1 MRRMNDDL
9 PQSEAPKPSA
19 RKPVAAAQKFYEKK
33 WFAPVA
39 AIVVTGIVLSILAKM
54 GADTVNKGNAYTED
68 YNALKYSVEEA
79 KGSEVFDAI
88 DKTLEQTY
96 RRTHP
101 LGDAWKDL
109 LDIPELKQRL
119 EKPDA
124 EEREIQNLLL
134 PEITWKEASLLSVFT
149 TSDTGRA
156 RAKVERTSKEG
167 TEIITIDYIRKDLWK
182 ITWIDT
188 LKP

>member
-9 PQSEAPKPSA
+9 PQPAAPKSPV
-19 RKPVAAAQKFYEKK
+19 RKPAPEQKFYEKK

-39 AIVVTGIVLSILAKM
+39 AIAVTGIVISIIANM
-54 GADTVNKGNAYTED
+54 GAKTVNAGNAYTED
-68 YNALKYSVEEA
+68 YNALKYSVEEE
-79 KGSEVFDAI
+79 KGSEVFRAI
-88 DKTLEQTY
+88 DGTLGQTY
-96 RRTHP
+96 SRTHP

-109 LDIPELKQRL
+109 LDLPELKQRL

-124 EEREIQNLLL
+124 PDREIEDMLLR
-134 PEITWKEASLLSVFT
+134 EITWKDASLISVYT

-156 RAKVERTSKEG
+156 RAKVERKNKEG
-167 TEIITIDYIRKDLWK
+167 TAIITIDYIRKDLWK